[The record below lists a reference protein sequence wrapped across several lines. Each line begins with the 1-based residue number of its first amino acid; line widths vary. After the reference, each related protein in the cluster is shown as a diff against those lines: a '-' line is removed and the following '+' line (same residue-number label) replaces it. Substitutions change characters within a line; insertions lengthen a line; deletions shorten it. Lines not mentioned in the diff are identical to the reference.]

1 MSWMS
6 APNDH
11 FEYIRMRGPHG
22 KGYAE
27 MRIGILK
34 EDLVEHSKIN
44 KNRRMNELRD
54 SKQEPTPEQP
64 PQR

>member
-27 MRIGILK
+27 MRIGVMK
-34 EDLVEHSKIN
+34 SNLVEHNKIN
-44 KNRRMNELRD
+44 KNLI
-54 SKQEPTPEQP
+54 Q
-64 PQR
+64 